1 VGDISNEPSMEDI
14 LASIKRIIADDPSGQ
29 TDVNGAEEF
38 RAMAK
43 VQTDTMVTEHSDV
56 LHLAADQFA
65 DEATEPAAPVLDEQK
80 TVVPLLAEKRPSN
93 VEPMLSKASADAS
106 RVSLANLSKMIV
118 RQDDEAS
125 NTLEGLVRDL
135 LKPMIKPWLD
145 DNLPAIVERA
155 VAQEVARLTGRD
167 L

>member
-1 VGDISNEPSMEDI
+1 LGDISNEPSMEDI
-14 LASIKRIIADDPSGQ
+14 LASIKRIIADDPGEQSG
-29 TDVNGAEEF
+29 VKGGEEF
-38 RAMAK
+38 RTMAK
-43 VQTDTMVTEHSDV
+43 NQTDTMEKQEADI
-56 LHLAADQFA
+56 LELAPEQFA
-65 DEATEPAAPVLDEQK
+65 DSVPQPGAPITAEPQPFA
-80 TVVPLLAEKRPSN
+80 PLLAEKRPATA
-93 VEPMLSKASADAS
+93 EPMLSKASAEAS
-106 RVSLANLSKMIV
+106 RTSLANLSKMIV
-118 RQDDEAS
+118 RQEDAAS